1 MVFCKTTK
9 IGCAYF
15 NINYILDY
23 PYFHVY
29 FTYVVVFM
37 FIWMTGWMLF
47 RSMPLGQMM
56 KVSSIYTSIG
66 VKVSPVALT
75 LEIFIG

>member
-1 MVFCKTTK
+1 MGVLFSLRLELL
-9 IGCAYF
+9 F
-15 NINYILDY
+15 VLSYILDY
-23 PYFHVY
+23 PYFHVH
-29 FTYVVVFM
+29 FTYVVVSM
-37 FIWMTGWMLF
+37 FIWMAGWMLF
-47 RSMPLGQMM
+47 RSMPLGQTM